1 MEVVMKNFLS
11 RSSNRLAVAA
21 AAVVV
26 VFAAAGGGY
35 YYLSSEHGTA
45 AKHSGQS
52 VSLAEI
58 GICKAVVARARDYGV
73 LPPDAAKVG
82 ERAADEKNPD
92 RVTCSAQAN
101 DGTFKLT
108 ADVHCDDANADSCL
122 ELQKVTNDSGTALY
136 DTHEI

>member
-1 MEVVMKNFLS
+1 MNGIFSNS
-11 RSSNRLAVAA
+11 RNRLILAS

-26 VFAAAGGGY
+26 VIAAAGGGY
-35 YYLSSEHGTA
+35 YFLSGPGTA
-45 AKHSGQS
+45 AKHGGQS

-82 ERAADEKNPD
+82 ERTTDEKNPD
-92 RVTCSAQAN
+92 RVTCSAQAT

-108 ADVHCDDANADSCL
+108 ADVHCDDANKDSCL
-122 ELQKVTNDSGTALY
+122 QLQKVTNDSGTALY

>member
-1 MEVVMKNFLS
+1 MNGFLS
-11 RSSNRLAVAA
+11 HSRNRLTIAGAA
-21 AAVVV
+21 LVLVI
-26 VFAAAGGGY
+26 AAAGGGY
-35 YYLSSEHGTA
+35 YFLSGPSTPARHN
-45 AKHSGQS
+45 GQS

-82 ERAADEKNPD
+82 ERTTDDKNPD
-92 RVTCSAQAN
+92 RVTCSAQAT

-108 ADVHCDDANADSCL
+108 ADVHCDDASKDSCL

-136 DTHEI
+136 DTHDI